1 MNIISYAI
9 GLNSGGS
16 KEPVLESISITANG
30 TYTPGAGI
38 DGYNSVSV
46 NVPQSGDA
54 PTAEELTFTGNCKYA
69 FASPAWEWFLNKYG
83 NQITTTNLTSLDN
96 TFKGSNLSTIPF
108 SLNATTENDGCQFSE
123 TFFNC
128 GNLTSV
134 PTITGKVSYFFNVFN
149 GCSKLTTI
157 PDSLGELDFT
167 IMNNRNDANCGQNF
181 MDCYSLRY
189 IPKNLLKQIFY
200 AGKQNGS
207 DYGNIYS
214 HQFNNCYSLDAL
226 DGVAVQASAYNQDK
240 LGNYNCFYNCN
251 RLKTMKFDIN
261 ADGTPKTA
269 PWKNQS
275 LDLADYVGYAQ
286 YAYRFDGNYGFT
298 TATQVKDAATYEAL
312 KNNADYWTADINY
325 SRYNHD
331 SAVETINS
339 MPDTSA
345 YLEANGGTNTIK
357 FMRNSGKLTDGG
369 AIDTLTEEEIA
380 VAVARGWTVA
390 FY

>member
-30 TYTPGAGI
+30 TYTPDAGI

-46 NVPQSGDA
+46 SVPQDGA
-54 PTAEELTFTGNCKYA
+54 PTAEELTFTGNCDYA
-69 FASPAWEWFLNKYG
+69 FASHAWEWFLNKYE
-83 NQITTTNLTSLDN
+83 NQITTTNLTSLER
-96 TFKGSNLSTIPF
+96 TFNGSNLSTIPF
-108 SLNATTENDGCQFSE
+108 SLNATTENNGCRFYE
-123 TFFNC
+123 TFKNC
-128 GNLTSV
+128 QNLTSV
-134 PTITGKVSYFFNVFN
+134 PTITGKVSHFQGVFY

-167 IMNNRNDANCGQNF
+167 IMNNKNDSNF
-181 MDCYSLRY
+181 SENFIHCYSLRY
-189 IPKNLLKQIFY
+189 IPKKLLKQIFY
-200 AGKQNGS
+200 AGKQNND
-207 DYGNIYS
+207 DYGTIYQY
-214 HQFNNCYSLDAL
+214 QFNNCYSLDAL
-226 DGVAVQASAYNQDK
+226 DGVAVQASKYNMDR
-240 LGNYNCFYNCN
+240 LGNYDCFSRCY
-251 RLKTMKFDIN
+251 RLKTMKFDTN
-261 ADGTPKTA
+261 ADGTPKIA
-269 PWKNQS
+269 PWKQQS
-275 LDLADYVGYAQ
+275 LNLINYVGYAQ
-286 YAYRFDGNYGFT
+286 YASTFDGRYGFT
-298 TATQVKDAATYEAL
+298 TATQVSDAATYEAL
-312 KNNADYWTADINY
+312 KNNPDYWTADINY

-345 YLEANGGTNTIK
+345 FLQANGGTNTIK

-390 FY
+390 YY